1 MGITVTACKH
11 RAGYADWIRNDG
23 TGAPVLMLETFS
35 MGPVLLT
42 LTNQTIF
49 MNCPGCFEATRR
61 DALSRC
67 SPGS

>member
-11 RAGYADWIRNDG
+11 RAGFADWIQNDG
-23 TGAPVLMLETFS
+23 KGAPVLLLETFS

-49 MNCPGCFEATRR
+49 MNCPSCFDTNRR
-61 DALSRC
+61 DALTRC
-67 SPGS
+67 L